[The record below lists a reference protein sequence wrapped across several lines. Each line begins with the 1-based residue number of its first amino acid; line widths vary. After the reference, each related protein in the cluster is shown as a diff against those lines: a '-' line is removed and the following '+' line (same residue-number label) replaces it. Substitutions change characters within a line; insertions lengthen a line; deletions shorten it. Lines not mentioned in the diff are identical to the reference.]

1 MVFGCSS
8 AFHTSDARIDGMI
21 ERRTNAILANPN
33 WPKPYY
39 YRSILYKEIGENEKA
54 LSDAKKYCELAP
66 EDIICSQLIKEYGFD
81 PPLVSYEREKEDLK
95 RKLHESIEKKDL
107 STQKKNELVTALYEK
122 ERQLNTKN
130 TQLDIAR
137 EKFEEYQRQI
147 ETLNKRAEDLSRQLV
162 QVQSKEEV
170 SDTQA
175 ELERIINR
183 KAQLVSEVDQLT
195 VQKQKLHEDVAGLNR
210 LIADTR
216 VEFEKTKKELSGVR
230 QRETRL
236 EEQLAQ
242 LKKQLQKKL
251 EPVLVISKPKDGSA
265 IKYATTNLHIVA
277 VDDNGISDLNV
288 FINNVSVELGNER
301 ALKLSAKDDIF
312 HSPKI
317 DITIPIQ
324 LSYGPNEILVKAVD
338 TDGLEATEKIQVVR
352 LKDRGKIW
360 AAVVGIN
367 QYQKTRSL
375 KYAVNDA
382 NAFKDY
388 LKSNLQLP
396 SHQIFSLSNQ
406 EATKDNLLSILGTK
420 LRRKVAT
427 EDTVIIFFA
436 GHGAVEADPIDP
448 DGDGFEKYLLPFDA
462 NLDDLYSTA
471 ISMGEVTRIFHRI
484 QSDRLIFIADTCY
497 SGAAGGR
504 TQLTAKT
511 RAALS
516 DQFFDRISEGRGR
529 VIISSCSPNEVSK
542 EDDRYKHGLFTYYL
556 LKGLK
561 GEADADADG
570 LINLDE
576 LFSYLSKKVPEASEQ
591 DQHPVRKG
599 QTEGELIVGRVQES
613 LN

>member
-1 MVFGCSS
+1 M
-8 AFHTSDARIDGMI
+8 ID
-21 ERRTNAILANPN
+21 RHSNAILTNPD

-39 YRSILYKEIGENEKA
+39 YRSILYKEIGEYEKA
-54 LSDAKKYCELAP
+54 LADAKKYCELAP
-66 EDIICSQLIKEYGFD
+66 EDIVCSQLIKEYGFE
-81 PPLVSYEREKEDLK
+81 PPLISYTKEKEDLK
-95 RKLHESIEKKDL
+95 RKLHESIEKHDL
-107 STQKKNELVTALYEK
+107 STQKKNELVAALYEK

-130 TQLDIAR
+130 AQLDIAKQ
-137 EKFEEYQRQI
+137 KFDEYQRQI
-147 ETLNKRAEDLSRQLV
+147 ETLNRRAQDLNRQLM

-175 ELERIINR
+175 ELEHILNR
-183 KAQLVSEVDQLT
+183 KAQLEPEVGHLT
-195 VQKQKLHEDVAGLNR
+195 VQKQKLHEEVSNLNR
-210 LIADTR
+210 LIANAR
-216 VEFEKTKKELSGVR
+216 HEFEKAKKELLEVR

-251 EPVLVISKPKDGSA
+251 EPVLVISKPKDGSV

-277 VDDNGISDLNV
+277 VDDNGISDLKV
-288 FINNVSVELGNER
+288 FINNVPVELNNQR
-301 ALKLSAKDDIF
+301 SLKLPAKEDAL

-317 DITIPIQ
+317 DVTLKIQ
-324 LSYGPNEILVKAVD
+324 LSYGPNEILVKAID
-338 TDGLEATEKIQVVR
+338 TDGLEAAEKIQVVR
-352 LKDRGKIW
+352 IKERGKIW
-360 AAVVGIN
+360 AAVIGIN

-388 LKSNLQLP
+388 LKTNLQLP
-396 SHQIFSLSNQ
+396 SHQIFFLTNQ
-406 EATKDNLLSILGTK
+406 EATKDNLLSVLGTK
-420 LRRKVAT
+420 LRRKAAT

-436 GHGAVEADPIDP
+436 GHGAVEADPINP

-462 NLDDLYSTA
+462 NLNDLYSTA

-504 TQLTAKT
+504 TQLAAKT

-516 DQFFDRISEGRGR
+516 DHFFDRISKGKGR

-570 LINLDE
+570 LINMDE
-576 LFSYLSKKVPEASEQ
+576 LFSYLSKKVPEASGQ

-599 QTEGELIVGRVQES
+599 ETEGELIVGRVLE
-613 LN
+613 